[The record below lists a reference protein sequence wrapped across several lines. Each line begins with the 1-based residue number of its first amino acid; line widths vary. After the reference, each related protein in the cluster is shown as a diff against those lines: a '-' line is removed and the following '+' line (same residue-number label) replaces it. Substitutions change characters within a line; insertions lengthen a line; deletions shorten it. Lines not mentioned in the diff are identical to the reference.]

1 MPDRSP
7 HEVGMSARTNMTT
20 ITGFAHLLSQPGLNL
35 PAEKRVEYAV
45 CISNACEAL
54 ARDIDEALFVLTR
67 D

>member
-7 HEVGMSARTNMTT
+7 HELGRSARVNITT
-20 ITGFAHLLSQPGLNL
+20 IAGFAHLLSL
-35 PAEKRVEYAV
+35 PELDLANEKRVEYAA

-54 ARDIDEALFVLTR
+54 ARDIDEALLVLTR